1 MLHHKNIMKG
11 KVTTMDEFFNQFF
24 PVEFLID
31 YLENG
36 PEENTDRFQKYVV
49 YRFLS
54 YAAKENISV
63 VEQLHDTLDCP
74 VSEENIHDI
83 YKFLEE
89 DFYFS
94 PAFAENSFDPLLL
107 YYSIVIIED
116 KSGFGIAILNRILKE
131 ACPEI
136 ASVDFSNEALELDLL
151 IETEVQF
158 YAALAICSIH
168 YNTLPL
174 LLPKFAAAYME
185 DLHFTCEDFIL
196 YDFMDEYFET
206 RNCLA
211 QPAFQ
216 ELIDTLVTATLQS
229 FNTDLENFTLD
240 GLFQLKHPSGRFA
253 GIYRSGALDMRELPI
268 PADAAALMKNILS
281 YAAAYELRNN
291 LYDYHLDEDKTI
303 TLTNWKENLK
313 WHYVQYTN
321 VYNLALSSFVA
332 ACYSRKLLKKQL
344 EENLKCFDKQ

>member
-1 MLHHKNIMKG
+1 
-11 KVTTMDEFFNQFF
+11 MDEFFDQFF
-24 PVEFLID
+24 PTEFLIE

-36 PEENTDRFQKYVV
+36 PEENMDRFQKYVV

-54 YAAKENISV
+54 AAAKENASIV
-63 VEQLHDTLDCP
+63 KTLKDTLECP
-74 VSEENIHDI
+74 LDADSLNDI
-83 YKFLEE
+83 YHFLQE

-94 PAFAENSFDPLLL
+94 PSFAENSFDPVLLL
-107 YYSIVIIED
+107 YAIAIID
-116 KSGFGIAILNRILKE
+116 DRSGFGLAILNRIYKDV
-131 ACPEI
+131 CP
-136 ASVDFSNEALELDLL
+136 AVYAADFSDLAINLDAL
-151 IETEVQF
+151 IETETDF

-168 YNTLPL
+168 YSTLIS
-174 LLPKFAAAYME
+174 LLPKFAAVYME

-206 RNCLA
+206 KNCLA

-216 ELIDTLVTATLQS
+216 EMIDTLVLATLQS

-240 GLFQLKHPSGRFA
+240 GLFQLKHPANRFSSF
-253 GIYRSGALDMRELPI
+253 YRSGAIDMKELPV
-268 PADAAALMKNILS
+268 PAEAAVIMKGILS
-281 YAAAYELRNN
+281 YAVAYELRNN

-303 TLTNWKENLK
+303 TLVNWKENLK

-332 ACYSRKLLKKQL
+332 ACYSRKLLKKQF
-344 EENLKCFDKQ
+344 EENLDALTRI